1 MLRELFEL
9 SPDLCAAL
17 RVITVFIN
25 RIMRSPGM
33 SSFIAAN
40 INAKIDGGERK
51 VNYCWGQKATGTEK
65 K

>member
-1 MLRELFEL
+1 
-9 SPDLCAAL
+9 
-17 RVITVFIN
+17 
-25 RIMRSPGM
+25 M

-51 VNYCWGQKATGTEK
+51 VNYCRGQKATGTEK

>member
-1 MLRELFEL
+1 
-9 SPDLCAAL
+9 
-17 RVITVFIN
+17 
-25 RIMRSPGM
+25 M

-40 INAKIDGGERK
+40 SNAKIDGGERK